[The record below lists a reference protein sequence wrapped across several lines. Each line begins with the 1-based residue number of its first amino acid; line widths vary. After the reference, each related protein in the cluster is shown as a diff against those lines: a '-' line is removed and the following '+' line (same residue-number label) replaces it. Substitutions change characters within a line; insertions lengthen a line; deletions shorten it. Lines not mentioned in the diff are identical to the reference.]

1 MISISITAGGTDYD
15 RTIDPEALTLGF
27 LEDIEKAQESGKW
40 RDLIPAISMLLDLP
54 REAVREVSI
63 AQFKQI
69 SQALQAAGAVPNE
82 STSSSERL

>member
-1 MISISITAGGTDYD
+1 MITLTITAAGAEHE

-40 RDLIPAISMLLDLP
+40 RDLIPAIGLLLDLP

-63 AQFKQI
+63 AQFKLI
-69 SQALQAAGAVPNE
+69 AGALQQAGQVPNE
-82 STSSSERL
+82 SALNSA

>member
-1 MISISITAGGTDYD
+1 MISISITVGDTDYD

-40 RDLIPAISMLLDLP
+40 RDLIPAIAGMLDLP
-54 REAVREVSI
+54 RDAVRHVSI

-69 SQALQAAGAVPNE
+69 AQALQAAGTVPNE
-82 STSSSERL
+82 SAPNSA